1 MPIRRYTPNASR
13 QRRPLLIHSVDRLQI
28 REGESA
34 SNWEQPPCKAW
45 SCKLNWR
52 SGWPVH
58 TIFSSV
64 IHGATATPT
73 TNWRNSSIQDPTFP
87 SKTTRCQKMIRFI
100 PTAPNKQLYD
110 AIKNKIQLTHV
121 VVIMAGV
128 YASYSK
134 WINKEIKIAQG
145 AFVTATPI
153 LAVTPWGAERTSTIV
168 NDAADLIVG
177 WNSESIVKGI
187 RQLV

>member
-1 MPIRRYTPNASR
+1 MASTYNLFISHSWSYSNAYDKLEELLDTRPYFSFKNYSVPKDDPI
-13 QRRPLLIHSVDRLQI
+13 
-28 REGESA
+28 
-34 SNWEQPPCKAW
+34 
-45 SCKLNWR
+45 
-52 SGWPVH
+52 H
-58 TIFSSV
+58 TN
-64 IHGATATPT
+64 GT
-73 TNWRNSSIQDPTFP
+73 D
-87 SKTTRCQKMIRFI
+87 
-100 PTAPNKQLYD
+100 KQLYD

-134 WINKEIKIAQG
+134 WINKEIEIAQG
-145 AFVTATPI
+145 AFATATPI

-177 WNSESIVKGI
+177 WNAESIVKGI